1 MTGPEAIF
9 DRALMRQRRERIA
22 PIFDAHDFLFREIAV
37 RLAERAGD
45 VRQNFPLAL
54 DAGCRTGLFTQVAKE
69 MIPEKIGTY
78 ILSESTPSFARTAHQ
93 RTGAPTVIADDE
105 TLPFAPARFDLVASC
120 GVLQGLNDV
129 PGALLQM
136 RQALRPDGLFLGAL
150 LGGET
155 LFELRQALLA
165 AEAEI
170 EGGASPRVAPFAE
183 LSDAA
188 GLLQRAG
195 FSLPVADLDPIDVSY
210 ENAFKLM
217 HELRGMGETNARLD
231 RRRTPTRRAT
241 LLRAA
246 ESYSARFADAGGR
259 IHASFDV
266 FFLTGWAP
274 ADSQPKP
281 LRPGSAQTRL
291 ADALDTTE
299 RPLDEKTGAA
309 FPLRQPKPETS

>member
-9 DRALMRQRRERIA
+9 DRALMRQRRERVA
-22 PIFDAHDFLFREIAV
+22 AGFDAHDFLFREIAE

-45 VRQNFPLAL
+45 VRRDFPLAL
-54 DAGCRTGLFTQVAKE
+54 DAGCRTGLFTRAAQTI
-69 MIPEKIGTY
+69 IPGKIGGFVA
-78 ILSESTPSFARTAHQ
+78 SEFAPGMARTARE
-93 RTGAPTVIADDE
+93 RTGAPSVIADDE
-105 TLPFAPARFDLVASC
+105 ALPFAPASFDLVASC
-120 GVLQGLNDV
+120 AVLQGLNDV
-129 PGALLQM
+129 PGALLQ
-136 RQALRPDGLFLGAL
+136 LRRTLKPDGLFLGAL

-155 LFELRQALLA
+155 LHELRHALLA

-183 LSDAA
+183 LADAA

-210 ENAFKLM
+210 ENAFALM

-231 RRRTPTRRAT
+231 RRRIPTRRAT

-246 ESYSARFADAGGR
+246 EIYSERFADADGR
-259 IHASFDV
+259 IHATFDV

-281 LRPGSAQTRL
+281 LRPGSAQARL

-309 FPLRQPKPETS
+309 FPVRPVKPEQS